1 MKLKF
6 TKLLMLLIF
15 SIVAFS
21 CIKESTNKETLNEDL
36 SCYPNSNRPSQVIT
50 YEEMAD
56 MMQTFDKG
64 PKKELNKY
72 LKKVTAG
79 KDSVS
84 TVYNW
89 YKLEDLKQYIA
100 YIERISKEKDIPVTG
115 FRIYPSTYP
124 ENYSNKKLRNLQTLI
139 FTPTTKL
146 GDKDDVAF
154 EPLYSEKGKPAEINQ
169 FLDQVRNKKLNK
181 GSELKANSQDSLMS
195 SSANR
200 MRPTPP
206 PY

>member
-1 MKLKF
+1 
-6 TKLLMLLIF
+6 MLLIF
-15 SIVAFS
+15 SIIAFS
-21 CIKESTNKETLNEDL
+21 CITESTNKESVNEDL

>member
-1 MKLKF
+1 
-6 TKLLMLLIF
+6 MLLIF

>member
-1 MKLKF
+1 MKPKF
-6 TKLLMLLIF
+6 TKVLMLLIF
-15 SIVAFS
+15 SIIAFS
-21 CIKESTNKETLNEDL
+21 CITESTNKESVNEDL

-181 GSELKANSQDSLMS
+181 GSELKANSQNSLMS

>member
-1 MKLKF
+1 M
-6 TKLLMLLIF
+6 MLLTF
-15 SIVAFS
+15 SIIAFS
-21 CIKESTNKETLNEDL
+21 CITESTKKESVNEDL
-36 SCYPNSNRPSQVIT
+36 SYYANSKRPSQAIT

-56 MMQTFDKG
+56 MMYTFNNG

-72 LKKVTAG
+72 LKKVSKG

-124 ENYSNKKLRNLQTLI
+124 ENYGNKKLRNLQTLI

-154 EPLYSEKGKPAEINQ
+154 EPLYSKKGKPAEINQ
-169 FLDQVRNKKLNK
+169 FLDQVRNNKLNK
-181 GSELKANSQDSLMS
+181 DRALKANSQNGLKS

-200 MRPTPP
+200 IRPTPP

>member
-1 MKLKF
+1 MKPKF
-6 TKLLMLLIF
+6 TKVLMLLIF
-15 SIVAFS
+15 SIIAFS
-21 CIKESTNKETLNEDL
+21 CITESTNKESVNEDL